1 MNQDFFKRCS
11 ICKTPIAFD
20 SKYYACSVSTC
31 RRGPLALFFCSVACW
46 DAHVP
51 EARHRD
57 AWAEEETAPTR
68 EESVSVPREEKRR
81 VVAAGVRSS
90 VSESSL
96 PAPEGVEG
104 DEVLVVVS
112 KLKAFVKSQGNM
124 STSDGVF
131 PVLSNHLRALA
142 VKALRSAAQNERKTV
157 LARDFEAVLR
167 GEVAKD

>member
-1 MNQDFFKRCS
+1 MTQDFFKRCS
-11 ICKTPIAFD
+11 TCKTPIAFGA
-20 SKYYACSVSTC
+20 KYYACSVSTC
-31 RRGPLALFFCSVACW
+31 RRGPIALFFCSVPCW

-57 AWAEEETAPTR
+57 AWAEEETAPNR

-81 VVAAGVRSS
+81 VVAAQRGPSEDLS
-90 VSESSL
+90 VATGE
-96 PAPEGVEG
+96 PIEG

-112 KLKAFVKSQGNM
+112 KLKAFVKAQGNM
-124 STSDGVF
+124 STSDGVVS
-131 PVLSNHLRALA
+131 VLSNHLRALS
-142 VKALRSAAQNERKTV
+142 VRALRSAAQNGRKTV